1 MTKLQRLEIENE
13 LMREFRSWYNP
24 ANISDEDLL
33 ANIAAQ
39 KDLVKIFE
47 EKYKQDQLE
56 ETAMIL
62 TSEVMRMVIWE
73 DIYQLRYP
81 ENLPVQLDT

>member
-13 LMREFRSWYNP
+13 LMREFREWYNP

-47 EKYKQDQLE
+47 EKYKQDESE
-56 ETAMIL
+56 EAALVL

-73 DIYQLRYP
+73 DIYQLRHP
-81 ENLPVQLDT
+81 ETLPIELDT

>member
-13 LMREFRSWYNP
+13 LMREFRTWYNP
-24 ANISDEDLL
+24 ATISDEDLV
-33 ANIAAQ
+33 AAIAAQ

-47 EKYKQDQLE
+47 EKYKEDESDEAALV
-56 ETAMIL
+56 L
-62 TSEVMRMVIWE
+62 TSEIMRMVIWE
-73 DIYQLRYP
+73 DIYQLRDP